1 MHRWLP
7 AGAGATGRWWAVMG
21 LTLARI
27 PLSAV
32 FAATIVPFGE
42 RSERLLG
49 KGVWVAAALLAVIEI
64 TDGLDGFLARRWR
77 VPSKLGAI
85 ADPYADSVARV
96 TVYWALA
103 WAGYTA
109 LLLPLVM
116 AIRDISVAYCR
127 LVWID
132 ANRSPAALLSGK
144 LKAVAQ
150 GAGAFALLLGA
161 ELPPSWSWLPAAAT
175 WIVSAATCASGIDY
189 GARTV
194 PLLFVNEDPKT
205 FGKRQ

>member
-1 MHRWLP
+1 MYRWFP
-7 AGAGATGRWWAVMG
+7 AGPGATGKWWAVMG

-27 PLSAV
+27 PLAAV
-32 FAATIVPFGE
+32 FAAAIVPFGE
-42 RSERLLG
+42 RSDRPLG

-77 VPSKLGAI
+77 VPSKLGAV
-85 ADPYADSVARV
+85 ADPYADSVARL

-132 ANRSPAALLSGK
+132 AKRSPAALLSGK

-150 GAGAFALLLGA
+150 GAGAFTLLLGA
-161 ELPPSWSWLPAAAT
+161 ELLPSVTWLPAAAT
-175 WIVSAATCASGIDY
+175 WIVGAATCASWIDY
-189 GARTV
+189 GARTA
-194 PLLFVNEDPKT
+194 PLLLAKEEPDNS
-205 FGKRQ
+205 GKRK